1 MQRSPAAPKA
11 AAEMCWAAKS
21 RSESGMTMA
30 WLFAPPR
37 AWTRLPWVTPVFWT
51 MWATGVEPTK
61 EIASIP
67 GCSRTLETMV
77 RLPETTL
84 KTPSG
89 RPASL

>member
-61 EIASIP
+61 EIASMP